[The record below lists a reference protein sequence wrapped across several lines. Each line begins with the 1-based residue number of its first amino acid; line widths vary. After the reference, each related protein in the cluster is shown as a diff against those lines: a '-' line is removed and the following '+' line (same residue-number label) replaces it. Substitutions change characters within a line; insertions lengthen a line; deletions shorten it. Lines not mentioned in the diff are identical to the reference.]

1 MTDRTRSAPVWRKVA
16 AAVLMLCLAV
26 GQLTIP
32 VRAAGST
39 GHPDHDTAEVL
50 QAVTTAKIEKINTS
64 KNYCLVGDISTKEK
78 FEISGDGVVVN
89 LCLNGHNLT
98 YTSTNTFFTV
108 GAGATLNIYDCQS
121 ETGSI
126 TTITNQANTG
136 ETIEIK
142 GGCISGN
149 TGTYYR
155 ALISNSGTVN
165 LYGGAL
171 VESTTA
177 VTNNAGALF
186 VMDGGMI
193 AGCKGLSN
201 NGGGVTN
208 KGSFTMNNGTITG
221 NNYGGVRN
229 TATFTMTGGSITGNK
244 STSAG
249 GGVYN
254 TGTSAV
260 MEMAGGEISSN
271 TATTSGGGIHL
282 ASGTVTV
289 SGGTLT
295 GNSAKTGG
303 GIHAAGGTLVV
314 TGGSVTGNTAGTYG
328 GGVYTIGSG
337 TVMQVSGAPDV
348 TGNTASSGGNNVYLI
363 YSTSSSTAKTMTL
376 TGAFTGKMGVQS
388 KKVASYTETANIA
401 VPGMG
406 YTITESDVENFTDD
420 SGKGD
425 DGYTLQLDDSG
436 NMVLKY
442 NPQKES
448 TPENVAI
455 DYEAEKITWMPGGT
469 STKSVAFLVNN
480 VEKTIK
486 TTPASLDVNDYLG
499 TTVSIQKKG
508 AAATSSVAPTL
519 DSDPAEIEVPA
530 RPAAPDVTVD
540 NETLTGLKDG
550 KLHGITADMEF
561 CDPTATTIKWC
572 SLPDGM
578 IDGNRDVKVDDA
590 FWRAVKGTTSTTTKV
605 SYPVTMQV
613 RIKASTDANNPRF
626 SSQVATVKVEA
637 SKIAPKYSIKVTSPD
652 FEVTAYGYDAAT
664 MAKPLTIEATGN
676 CDVEISTVTSSN
688 TNFVLNKKGSGMAAL
703 DEKNMEYTIAP
714 KAGLTEGEYSANI
727 TVTYKTGGST
737 AKETVPVAF
746 QVKCADQIK
755 PSAPTKKTITT
766 SSISINAVAANSVS
780 GTAAKY
786 ACYLKSEEDAWSAD
800 SATWTANTSF
810 SSLKSGT
817 TYCIVARYPA
827 TSKQYNAS
835 PVSDMLEVTTIGA
848 DPKNIKLNANG
859 GTLTDEDGNSVSTL
873 TLQTKGNKKLDSL
886 PTPTPPTSPDELKFL
901 GWYTSSSSTTTLVT
915 LEREYT
921 SNATIY
927 AQWGYYVEL
936 NLNGGSLSKAFIGYR
951 YSTTSSTTLPTPA
964 KEGFTFDGWYESSD
978 FSGSAVT
985 SISSKT
991 TGDKTFY
998 AKWEANTY
1006 ALTWNL
1012 DGGTLNNP
1020 PASYQYGTALSL
1032 PQPTKDGY
1040 AFGGWYTDAA
1050 FSGTAVTGISATDMG
1065 DKTFFAKWVDS
1076 PTPSPIPTPTPTPTP
1091 MPTPVP
1097 GGTPTAGPT
1106 GDPSGPTAGPGG
1118 DSSEDSTVWDSTDP
1132 YEVPVISETRV
1143 PAVRLVVPESV
1154 GFIVNPYRLEVNA
1167 EHLGGGAAET
1177 GQIICPTQYLENRSE
1192 APISVAIS
1200 VTGTCADTVSFVSA
1214 PPASGG
1220 GKAAFLQLTA
1230 QAVADGQTAISA
1242 GAEKTTLSLEEAAP
1256 SPVVLSKEGGPNS
1269 WLAFA
1274 FTGSVQDDPDEPW
1287 TEEDTFGAVLV
1298 FQFTLMSN

>member
-1 MTDRTRSAPVWRKVA
+1 MTNRRGAALVWRKVA
-16 AAVLMLCLAV
+16 AAVLTLCLAV

-39 GHPDHDTAEVL
+39 GHPDHDTAEEF
-50 QAVTTAKIEKINTS
+50 QGGTTTTEKITTNKDYYLT
-64 KNYCLVGDISTKEK
+64 GDISTKNK
-78 FEISGDGVVVN
+78 FEILGEGVVVN
-89 LCLNGHNLT
+89 LCLNGHSLT
-98 YTSTNTFFTV
+98 YTSGTTTNIFFKV

-126 TTITNQANTG
+126 TTITNQANTS

-142 GGCISGN
+142 GGYISTSKPIINN
-149 TGTYYR
+149 TG
-155 ALISNSGTVN
+155 GTVN
-165 LYGGAL
+165 LHGGAL
-171 VESTTA
+171 TGCSSSIA
-177 VTNNAGALF
+177 VTNTGTFN
-186 VMDGGMI
+186 MDGGMI
-193 AGCKGLSN
+193 AGCKGST
-201 NGGGVTN
+201 NGGAVYNN
-208 KGSFTMNNGTITG
+208 KGTFTMSGGSIIGNAGSSGGIVNNVAGGTFEMSGGEITG
-221 NNYGGVRN
+221 NSGTTGSGGVKN
-229 TATFTMTGGSITGNK
+229 AGTFRLSGNAKITGNTGT
-244 STSAG
+244 STG

-254 TGTSAV
+254 AGTSAV
-260 MEMAGGEISSN
+260 MEI
-271 TATTSGGGIHL
+271 
-282 ASGTVTV
+282 
-289 SGGTLT
+289 
-295 GNSAKTGG
+295 
-303 GIHAAGGTLVV
+303 
-314 TGGSVTGNTAGTYG
+314 TGGSITGNTAGTYG
-328 GGVYTIGSG
+328 GGVYMNG
-337 TVMQVSGAPDV
+337 TMSVAGAPV
-348 TGNTASSGGNNVYLI
+348 ITGNTATGSGNNVYLNAT
-363 YSTSSSTAKTMTL
+363 STSVSSQKTITL
-376 TGAFTGKMGVQS
+376 AGAFSGSIGVLT
-388 KKVASYTETANIA
+388 KIAPAYNKV
-401 VPGMG
+401 VPVAAPAEG
-406 YTITESDVENFTDD
+406 YTITESDIENFTDD
-420 SGKGD
+420 SVKGD

-455 DYEAEKITWMPGGT
+455 DYETEKITWTAGGT
-469 STKSVAFLVNN
+469 SGSPKSYLVNG
-480 VEKTIK
+480 VEEKITK
-486 TTPASLDVNDYLG
+486 TTASLDVNDYLG

-519 DSDPAEIEVPA
+519 DSDPVEIEVPA
-530 RPAAPDVTVD
+530 RPAAPYVTVD
-540 NETLTGLKDG
+540 NETLTDLKDG

-578 IDGNRDVKVDDA
+578 IDEEGNVKVDDA
-590 FWRAVKGTTSTTTKV
+590 FWRAVKDTTSTTTKV

-746 QVKCADQIK
+746 QVKCADQSK
-755 PSAPTKKTITT
+755 PSAPTQKTSTT

-786 ACYLKSEEDAWSAD
+786 ACYLKSEADAWSAD
-800 SATWTANTSF
+800 SAAWKPASGSTYSF
-810 SSLKSGT
+810 NSLKSGT
-817 TYCIVARYPA
+817 TYCIVAQYPA
-827 TSKQYNAS
+827 TTGKYNAS
-835 PVSDMLEVTTIGA
+835 PVSDPLEVTTTDA
-848 DPKNIKLNANG
+848 AAKDIKLNANG

-886 PTPTPPTSPDELKFL
+886 PKPTAQESPTGLKFL
-901 GWYTSSSSTTTLVT
+901 GWYTSTSSTGTLVT
-915 LEREYT
+915 LDKEYA
-921 SNATIY
+921 SNTTIY
-927 AQWGYYVEL
+927 AHWGYSVIL
-936 NLNGGSLSKAFIGYR
+936 HLDGGSLSKEFTSYL
-951 YSTTSSTTLPTPA
+951 YSTTSSTTLPTPT

-978 FSGSAVT
+978 FSGSKVT
-985 SISSKT
+985 SIASKS

-1020 PASYQYGTALSL
+1020 PTSYQYGTALSL
-1032 PQPTKDGY
+1032 PQPAKDGY
-1040 AFGGWYTDAA
+1040 AFGGWYTDAS
-1050 FSGTAVTGISATDMG
+1050 FSGEAVTGISSTDMG
-1065 DKTFFAKWVDS
+1065 DKTFFAKWVDT
-1076 PTPSPIPTPTPTPTP
+1076 PTPSPIPTPSPTPTQTPTPS
-1091 MPTPVP
+1091 P

-1106 GDPSGPTAGPGG
+1106 DDPSDPTSGPGG
-1118 DSSEDSTVWDSTDP
+1118 DSSGNSVILDNVDS
-1132 YEVPVISETRV
+1132 YEMPVISETRI

-1200 VTGTCADTVSFVSA
+1200 VTGTCADTVSFAGA

-1220 GKAAFLQLTA
+1220 RKAAFLQLTA

-1242 GAEKTTLSLEEAAP
+1242 GAEKTTLSLEEAVP
-1256 SPVVLSKEGGPNS
+1256 SPVVLSKEGGANS

-1274 FTGSVQDDPDEPW
+1274 FTGSVQDAPDEPW